1 MTLPSKGVF
10 NTVSL
15 ISLALQLFL
24 LCGPAGTG
32 LTYAADNAGTF
43 ARNQIARASTATLRV
58 GKHATYLRLVF
69 ETPESYVEKVSVSLS
84 GANGIKVDFQ
94 SPISFMVPRK
104 DAPKT
109 FIKMETDASKSVT
122 YEIDKG
128 LRITAGLNSCVIIVD
143 NLDDI
148 SVSKLFSPSRL
159 VIDAYINQSLPG
171 TVEKNTVEKK
181 NTAEEN
187 TAEAPVTAPEA
198 SDIKDESFAIDAGHG
213 GYETGVRF
221 GKTVE
226 KDLALSFAKEFSG
239 ALLKIGK
246 KVTLTRKGDQLI
258 SLRDRARIVNKKT
271 PDLLIS
277 IHVSS
282 KDEFVVYSYCRSCV
296 KAAAG
301 TGTNAEKTAGGD
313 MSEVLAQAIA
323 QSARSALKISV
334 RTEKIPLALLS
345 YVHVPS
351 VLIELPS
358 PDKFSYD
365 AKTRERMIVI
375 ILQGIA
381 YASASRVGA

>member
-1 MTLPSKGVF
+1 MTLLSKGLF

-24 LCGPAGTG
+24 FCGPAGTA

-43 ARNQIARASTATLRV
+43 AGNQTARASTATLRV
-58 GKHATYLRLVF
+58 GKHASYLRLVF
-69 ETPESYVEKVSVSLS
+69 ETPESYVEKASVSLS

-109 FIKMETDASKSVT
+109 FIRMETDASKSVT

-128 LRITAGLNSCVIIVD
+128 LRITAALNSCVIVVD

-159 VIDAYINQSLPG
+159 VIDAYINQSLHA
-171 TVEKNTVEKK
+171 TVEKNTVEK

-187 TAEAPVTAPEA
+187 TAEVPVTAPEA

-246 KVTLTRKGDQLI
+246 KVTLTRKGDQII
-258 SLRDRARIVNKKT
+258 SLRDRARIVNKKS

-282 KDEFVVYSYCRSCV
+282 KDEFVVYSFCLSCV

-301 TGTNAEKTAGGD
+301 TGTNAEKTAGGN
-313 MSEVLAQAIA
+313 MSEVLARAIA
-323 QSARSALKISV
+323 QSARSALKITV
-334 RTEKIPLALLS
+334 RTEKMPLPLLS

-365 AKTRERMIVI
+365 AKTRERMIAI

-381 YASASRVGA
+381 YASASQVGA